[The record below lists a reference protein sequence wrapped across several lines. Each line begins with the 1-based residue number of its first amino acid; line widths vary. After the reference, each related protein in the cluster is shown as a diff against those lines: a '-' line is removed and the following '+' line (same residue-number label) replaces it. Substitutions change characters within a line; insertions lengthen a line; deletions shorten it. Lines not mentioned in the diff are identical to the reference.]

1 MRNIVALAIVC
12 FCLTAAAQKPIIID
26 HAVRLMSKDTQP
38 SYQFEIPQTTLKD
51 VEKDWLKYLSTGSK
65 GKATVVNGENLQP
78 AAVNTNVSAKPFN
91 VYSKVL
97 ETSEGIRI
105 TAWFTE
111 NDTVF
116 LCKALNS
123 DQDLAIQKYLHDFA
137 VTEYKT
143 AVSTELKNEQEKLKA
158 LEKTLEGLY
167 KDEEKASKKISE
179 SNRSIQKS
187 NDNTSKNNGD
197 IQNMSYKISDQ
208 KGMVERTAS
217 DANANKGAKQTLKDL
232 ENQRKSL
239 QKNNETEAKN
249 IDNMNKQ
256 IREQERVISSLKEK
270 QKETAGQIETQKAK
284 AKEVQL
290 KLDGIQ

>member
-1 MRNIVALAIVC
+1 MRKIIAPVFVC
-12 FCLTAAAQKPIIID
+12 FCLFGFAQKPIVID

-38 SYQFEIPQTTLKD
+38 SYQFEISQTTLKD
-51 VEKDWLKYLSTGSK
+51 VEKDWLKYLNTGSK
-65 GKATVVNGENLQP
+65 GKASSVNGENLQP
-78 AAVNTNVSAKPFN
+78 AAVNSNISTKPFN

-116 LCKALNS
+116 FSKTLNAE
-123 DQDLAIQKYLHDFA
+123 QDLAIQKYLRDFA
-137 VTEYKT
+137 VAEYKA
-143 AVSTELKNEQEKLKA
+143 AVSAELKAEQDKLKA

-167 KDEEKASKKISE
+167 REEEKAAKKISE

-187 NDNTSKNNGD
+187 TDNTAKNNAD
-197 IQNMSYKISDQ
+197 IQNVSYKISDQ

-232 ENQRKSL
+232 ENQRKTL

-256 IREQERVISSLKEK
+256 IREQERAITSLKEK
-270 QKETAGQIETQKAK
+270 QKESATQIETQKAK
-284 AKEVQL
+284 VKEVQT